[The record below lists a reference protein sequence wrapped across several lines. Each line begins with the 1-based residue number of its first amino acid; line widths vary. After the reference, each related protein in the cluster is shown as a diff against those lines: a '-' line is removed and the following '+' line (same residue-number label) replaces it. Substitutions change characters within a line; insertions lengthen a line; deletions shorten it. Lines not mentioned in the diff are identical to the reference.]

1 MQRSQELR
9 LWSPRCPLAPRGHMQ
24 NFSQIG
30 PHKKYMLSSVTT
42 GENENIPFWFG
53 INVGINLSKM
63 EILDYSTFLNPV
75 H

>member
-42 GENENIPFWFG
+42 GENENIPFGFSDQNG
-53 INVGINLSKM
+53 PKNGL
-63 EILDYSTFLNPV
+63 ILIFLTFS
-75 H
+75 